1 MTTPHVGRDAQA
13 ILEERARH
21 LARPLASSAAKSFA
35 VEALS
40 FGLGREHYA
49 VESSFVFAVFQLVEF
64 VPLPG
69 ARRPVFGLTR
79 WRGDVLT
86 LIDLR
91 GLVGSATHALD
102 DLARVIVLGNGAP
115 EFGLLADFVDEMVLV
130 DPTQLFPPPSERSG
144 EGAGMIRGVTAEG
157 LQVLDATALI
167 VQQTGRPTQS
177 QSD

>member
-1 MTTPHVGRDAQA
+1 MTSPHAGRDANA

-21 LARPLASSAAKSFA
+21 LARPLATSSAPSAN

-69 ARRPVFGLTR
+69 AQRPVFGLTR

-91 GLVGSATHALD
+91 GLVGAATHALD
-102 DLARVIVLGNGAP
+102 DLARVIVLGHGAP
-115 EFGLLADFVDEMVLV
+115 EFGLLADFVEEMVLL

-144 EGAGMIRGVTAEG
+144 EGAGMIRGVTAGG

-167 VQQTGRPTQS
+167 MQQTGRPTQS
-177 QSD
+177 QSE

>member
-1 MTTPHVGRDAQA
+1 VTTPHGGRDANT

-21 LARPLASSAAKSFA
+21 LARPLASSSSTQFA
-35 VEALS
+35 VEFLS

-49 VESSFVFAVFQLVEF
+49 VESSYVFAVFQLVEF

-69 ARRPVFGLTR
+69 AQRPVFGLTR

-91 GLVGSATHALD
+91 GLVGAATHALD
-102 DLARVIVLGNGAP
+102 DLARVIVLGNGTP
-115 EFGLLADFVDEMVLV
+115 EFGLLADFVEEMVLL
-130 DPTQLFPPPSERSG
+130 DPTQLYPPPSERGG

-167 VQQTGRPTQS
+167 VQQTGRPTQPP
-177 QSD
+177 SD

>member
-1 MTTPHVGRDAQA
+1 MTAPNLGRDARE

-21 LARPLASSAAKSFA
+21 LARPLASSSATSSA
-35 VEALS
+35 VEVLS

-49 VESSFVFAVFQLVEF
+49 VESSLVFAVFQLVEF

-69 ARRPVFGLTR
+69 AQRPVFGLTR

-91 GLVGSATHALD
+91 GLVGGATHALD
-102 DLARVIVLGNGAP
+102 DLARVIVLGHGTP
-115 EFGLLADFVDEMVLV
+115 EFGLLADFVEEMVLV
-130 DPTQLFPPPSERSG
+130 DPTQLFPSPSERSG
-144 EGAGMIRGVTAEG
+144 EGAGIIRGVTADG

-167 VQQTGRPTQS
+167 MQQTGRPTQS
-177 QSD
+177 PSD